1 MPWREGFCTLAR
13 AAVTTGRWYRPLAAA
28 DLPWPGP
35 LEADGLSL
43 AFGRWS
49 RPGGL

>member
-13 AAVTTGRWYRPLAAA
+13 GLYNGSPTSAAGCGLQSGGRPLVTA
-28 DLPWPGP
+28 
-35 LEADGLSL
+35 GLSL